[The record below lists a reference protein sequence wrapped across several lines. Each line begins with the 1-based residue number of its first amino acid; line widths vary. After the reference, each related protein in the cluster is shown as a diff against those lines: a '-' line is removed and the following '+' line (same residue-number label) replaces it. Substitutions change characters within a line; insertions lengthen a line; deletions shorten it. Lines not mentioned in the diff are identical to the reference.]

1 MNRIQVFGIRHHGPG
16 CARSLLSA
24 FQEWGPDVVLM
35 EGPADAEP
43 SLELIQTGEVIPP
56 VAMLV
61 YPKQQPRRSISYP
74 FAVFSPEWQALQWA
88 NEQSVPVRLIDLP
101 MSHRLALDEAE
112 SSPDQPEDDQ
122 EQAGDDSTESEPA
135 WRADPIAILSNA
147 AGYSDPELWWDEQ
160 IERRQDAR
168 QLFEAIQEA
177 MRSVRDEF
185 PETREADLLR
195 EAFMRKT
202 IRRALKEDFQRIAIV
217 CGAWHCPVLDEDA
230 LKGKVPGCRV
240 KDDQARLKGLPKL
253 KTTSTWIPWT
263 YDRLA
268 YRSGYGAGIRSPG
281 WYEHVWNY
289 GDHAPRSWLTNAAR
303 LLRRKEFDAAPAN
316 IVEAL
321 RLAESLAAI
330 RERPSAGLAEL
341 NESILAVLCHGNT
354 APLQLIREELE
365 IGDRLGSV
373 PIETPTVPLAEDLA
387 RLQKSLRLKPTVEKK
402 IVDLDLRKPIGLQR
416 SQLLN
421 RLNIL
426 GISWGTLQQ
435 SGGGIS
441 TFHELW
447 QLQWHPEFAVDLIDA
462 NVWGTTVESAASS
475 RILDLANSAST
486 LSALTQS
493 LDAAILADL
502 QESIPGL
509 IELIRSKSAVG
520 SDVVHLMEAVGPL
533 ANISRYSDV
542 RGTQCSAVLPLLKEM
557 LTRILIGLPSA
568 CQSTD
573 DDAAEAVQKGILST
587 QAALDLIQD
596 AELTEEWNQR
606 LSRILNSSAHGLL
619 RGSVCRLLIERKIL
633 NTEELNRIT
642 SLELSPA
649 TPTRTAANWL
659 IGLLQGS
666 GLVLLHMDDLWRSLD
681 QWLML
686 LNEEVFDEL
695 LPILRRAFS
704 DFTGPERR
712 QMAEKIRTFDLTAT
726 SRKTSNTLATEK
738 AIHSER
744 ASLVIPI
751 LSEILGVKND

>member
-24 FQEWGPDVVLM
+24 FQEWAPDVVLM

-43 SLELIQTGEVIPP
+43 SLELIQTGEVVPP

-61 YPKQQPRRSISYP
+61 YPKQQPRRSVSYP
-74 FAVFSPEWQALQWA
+74 LAVFSPEWQALNWA
-88 NEQSVPVRLIDLP
+88 NEHSVPVHLIDLP

-112 SSPDQPEDDQ
+112 ATPEQVTEEQERQDDKTA
-122 EQAGDDSTESEPA
+122 ENAPV

-147 AGYSDPELWWDEQ
+147 AGYSDPELWWEEQ
-160 IERRQDAR
+160 IERRQDPR

-195 EAFMRKT
+195 EAFMRRS
-202 IRRALKEDFQRIAIV
+202 IRRVVKEDFQRIAIV
-217 CGAWHCPVLDEDA
+217 CGAWHGPVLDEAA

-263 YDRLA
+263 YSRLA
-268 YRSGYGAGIRSPG
+268 YRSGYGAGIQSPG
-281 WYEHVWNY
+281 WYEHVWTF
-289 GDHAPRSWLTNAAR
+289 GEQAPQSWLTNAAR
-303 LLRRKEFDAAPAN
+303 LLRKKEFDAAPAN

-321 RLAESLAAI
+321 RLAETLAAL

-373 PIETPTVPLAEDLA
+373 PVETPTVPLAEDLA
-387 RLQKSLRLKPTVEKK
+387 RLQKSLRIKPSVEKK
-402 IVDLDLRKPIGLQR
+402 VLDLDLRKPIGLQR

-426 GISWGTLQQ
+426 GISWGILQQ

-447 QLQWHPEFAVDLIDA
+447 ELQWHPQFAVELIEA
-462 NVWGTTVESAASS
+462 NVWGTTVESAASA
-475 RILDLANSAST
+475 RILDLARSAST

-557 LTRILIGLPSA
+557 LSRILIGLPSA

-573 DDAAEAVQKGILST
+573 DDAAEAVQQGILST

-596 AELTEEWNQR
+596 DELTEEWNQR
-606 LSRILNSSAHGLL
+606 LSRIMNSKAHGLL
-619 RGSVCRLLIERKIL
+619 RGSACRLLIERKII
-633 NTEELNRIT
+633 NTEELNQIT
-642 SLELSPA
+642 SLELSPV
-649 TPTRTAANWL
+649 TPTLTAANWL
-659 IGLLQGS
+659 TGLLQGN
-666 GLVLLHMDDLWRSLD
+666 GLVLLHMDDLWKSLD
-681 QWLML
+681 HWLMH
-686 LNEEVFDEL
+686 LNEEIFDEL

-712 QMAEKIRTFDLTAT
+712 QMAEKIRTFDLKAA
-726 SRKTSNTLATEK
+726 SRNSSNSLSTEK
-738 AIHSER
+738 PIHSER
-744 ASLVIPI
+744 ARLVIPI
-751 LSEILGVKND
+751 LSEILGVNND